1 LIVEAILVYAIT
13 SLLDPVK
20 GFIVNKFSSQN
31 LPVNEVIAL
40 VGIAA
45 IIAFTVIAYY
55 LILQLRNYLKS
66 RRAVETVEYNLDL
79 LLHDIEDFSKKWRV
93 TRFLRLS
100 YRREIQRKSM
110 WGNRFMIRDHAN
122 SIRCSAKN
130 LKVLVNPNE
139 RLFTS
144 LDEIVNSMVHLG
156 LELELVFETMSNIKQ
171 TAESKLN
178 ELVSE
183 GDNICVKF
191 RNIIPELEELR
202 SKNTI
207 KISLVKCMEY

>member
-1 LIVEAILVYAIT
+1 MYAIT

-45 IIAFTVIAYY
+45 IIAFTAIVYY
-55 LILQLRNYLKS
+55 LILELRNYLKS
-66 RRAVETVEYNLDL
+66 RKAVETVEYNLDL

-191 RNIIPELEELR
+191 RNIFPELEELR
-202 SKNTI
+202 SKI
-207 KISLVKCMEY
+207 P

>member
-1 LIVEAILVYAIT
+1 MSKLYYAIT

-20 GFIVNKFSSQN
+20 GYIVNKFSSQN

-45 IIAFTVIAYY
+45 IIAFTAIAYY

-66 RRAVETVEYNLDL
+66 RKAVETVEYNLDL

-202 SKNTI
+202 SKI
-207 KISLVKCMEY
+207 P

>member
-1 LIVEAILVYAIT
+1 MYAIT
-13 SLLDPVK
+13 SLLHPVK

-31 LPVNEVIAL
+31 LPVNEVFAL

-45 IIAFTVIAYY
+45 IITFTAIAYY

-66 RRAVETVEYNLDL
+66 RKAVETVEYNLDL

-178 ELVSE
+178 ELVLE

>member
-45 IIAFTVIAYY
+45 IIAFTAIAYY

-66 RRAVETVEYNLDL
+66 RKAVETVEYNLDL

-202 SKNTI
+202 SKI
-207 KISLVKCMEY
+207 P

>member
-1 LIVEAILVYAIT
+1 VYAIT

-45 IIAFTVIAYY
+45 IIAFTAIAYY

-66 RRAVETVEYNLDL
+66 RKAVETVEYNLDL

-156 LELELVFETMSNIKQ
+156 LELELVFKTMSNIKQ

-202 SKNTI
+202 SKI
-207 KISLVKCMEY
+207 P

>member
-1 LIVEAILVYAIT
+1 MIVEAILVYAIT

-45 IIAFTVIAYY
+45 IIAFTAIAYY

-66 RRAVETVEYNLDL
+66 RKAVETVEYNLDL

-130 LKVLVNPNE
+130 FKVLVNPNE

-202 SKNTI
+202 SKI
-207 KISLVKCMEY
+207 P

>member
-1 LIVEAILVYAIT
+1 VYAIT

-45 IIAFTVIAYY
+45 IIAFTAIAYY

-66 RRAVETVEYNLDL
+66 RKAVETVEYNLDL
-79 LLHDIEDFSKKWRV
+79 LLQDIEDFSKKWRV

-202 SKNTI
+202 SKI
-207 KISLVKCMEY
+207 P

>member
-1 LIVEAILVYAIT
+1 MIVEAILVYAIT

-45 IIAFTVIAYY
+45 IIAFTAIAYY

-66 RRAVETVEYNLDL
+66 RKAVETVEYNLDL

-156 LELELVFETMSNIKQ
+156 LELELVFETVANIKQ
-171 TAESKLN
+171 TAEPKIN

-202 SKNTI
+202 G
-207 KISLVKCMEY
+207 KIP

>member
-1 LIVEAILVYAIT
+1 LIVEAILVYTIT

-31 LPVNEVIAL
+31 IPVNEVIAL

-45 IIAFTVIAYY
+45 IIAFTAIAYY
-55 LILQLRNYLKS
+55 LILELRNYLKS
-66 RRAVETVEYNLDL
+66 RKAVETVEYNLDL

-202 SKNTI
+202 SKI
-207 KISLVKCMEY
+207 P

>member
-1 LIVEAILVYAIT
+1 MIVEAILVYAIT

-20 GFIVNKFSSQN
+20 AFIVNKFSSQN

-45 IIAFTVIAYY
+45 IIAFTAIAYY

-66 RRAVETVEYNLDL
+66 RKAVETVEYNLDL

-202 SKNTI
+202 SKI
-207 KISLVKCMEY
+207 P

>member
-1 LIVEAILVYAIT
+1 
-13 SLLDPVK
+13 
-20 GFIVNKFSSQN
+20 
-31 LPVNEVIAL
+31 
-40 VGIAA
+40 
-45 IIAFTVIAYY
+45 
-55 LILQLRNYLKS
+55 
-66 RRAVETVEYNLDL
+66 
-79 LLHDIEDFSKKWRV
+79 
-93 TRFLRLS
+93 
-100 YRREIQRKSM
+100 
-110 WGNRFMIRDHAN
+110 MIRDYAN

-191 RNIIPELEELR
+191 RNIIPELEEVR
-202 SKNTI
+202 SKI
-207 KISLVKCMEY
+207 P

>member
-20 GFIVNKFSSQN
+20 GLIVNKFSSQN

-45 IIAFTVIAYY
+45 IIAFTAIAYY

-66 RRAVETVEYNLDL
+66 RKAVETVEYNLDL

-202 SKNTI
+202 SKI
-207 KISLVKCMEY
+207 P

>member
-1 LIVEAILVYAIT
+1 MIVEAILVYAIT

-45 IIAFTVIAYY
+45 IIAFTAIAYY

-66 RRAVETVEYNLDL
+66 RKAVETVEYNLDL

-110 WGNRFMIRDHAN
+110 WGNRFMIRNYAN
-122 SIRCSAKN
+122 AIRSSAKN
-130 LKVLVNPNE
+130 MKVLVNPNDN
-139 RLFTS
+139 LFTS
-144 LDEIVNSMVHLG
+144 LDEIVNSMVNLG
-156 LELELVFETMSNIKQ
+156 SELELVFETAGSIKQ
-171 TAESKLN
+171 TAESKFN
-178 ELVSE
+178 ELVSV

-191 RNIIPELEELR
+191 RNIIPELEEL
-202 SKNTI
+202 KG
-207 KISLVKCMEY
+207 KIP

>member
-45 IIAFTVIAYY
+45 IIAFTAIAYY
-55 LILQLRNYLKS
+55 LILELRNYLKS
-66 RRAVETVEYNLDL
+66 RKAVETVEYNLDL

-202 SKNTI
+202 SKI
-207 KISLVKCMEY
+207 P

>member
-1 LIVEAILVYAIT
+1 MYAIT

-45 IIAFTVIAYY
+45 IIAFTAIAYY

-202 SKNTI
+202 SKI
-207 KISLVKCMEY
+207 P

>member
-1 LIVEAILVYAIT
+1 MYAIT

-178 ELVSE
+178 ELVLE

-202 SKNTI
+202 SKI
-207 KISLVKCMEY
+207 P

>member
-1 LIVEAILVYAIT
+1 M
-13 SLLDPVK
+13 
-20 GFIVNKFSSQN
+20 
-31 LPVNEVIAL
+31 
-40 VGIAA
+40 
-45 IIAFTVIAYY
+45 
-55 LILQLRNYLKS
+55 ILQLRNYLKS
-66 RRAVETVEYNLDL
+66 RKAVETVEYNLDL

-156 LELELVFETMSNIKQ
+156 LKLELVFETVANIKQ
-171 TAESKLN
+171 TAEPKFN

-202 SKNTI
+202 SKI
-207 KISLVKCMEY
+207 P

>member
-1 LIVEAILVYAIT
+1 MIVEAILVYTIT

-31 LPVNEVIAL
+31 IPVNEVIAL

-45 IIAFTVIAYY
+45 IIAFTAIAYY
-55 LILQLRNYLKS
+55 LILELRNYLKS
-66 RRAVETVEYNLDL
+66 RKAVETVEYNLDL
-79 LLHDIEDFSKKWRV
+79 LLHHIQDFSKKWRV
-93 TRFLRLS
+93 TRFLRPS
-100 YRREIQRKSM
+100 YRREIQRMSM
-110 WGNRFMIRDHAN
+110 LGSRFMIRSYAN
-122 SIRCSAKN
+122 KIRSSAKK

-156 LELELVFETMSNIKQ
+156 LELELVFETVANIKQ
-171 TAESKLN
+171 TAEPKFN

-202 SKNTI
+202 G
-207 KISLVKCMEY
+207 KIP

>member
-1 LIVEAILVYAIT
+1 MIVEAILVYAIT

-45 IIAFTVIAYY
+45 IIAFTAIAYY

-66 RRAVETVEYNLDL
+66 RKAVETVEYNLDL

-202 SKNTI
+202 SKI
-207 KISLVKCMEY
+207 P

>member
-1 LIVEAILVYAIT
+1 VYAIT

-20 GFIVNKFSSQN
+20 AFIVNKFSSQN

-45 IIAFTVIAYY
+45 IIAFTAIAYY

-66 RRAVETVEYNLDL
+66 RKAVETVEYNLDL

-202 SKNTI
+202 SKI
-207 KISLVKCMEY
+207 P

>member
-1 LIVEAILVYAIT
+1 LIVEAILVYTIT

-31 LPVNEVIAL
+31 IPVNEVIAL

-45 IIAFTVIAYY
+45 IIAFTAIAYY
-55 LILQLRNYLKS
+55 LILELRNYLKS
-66 RRAVETVEYNLDL
+66 RKAVETVEYNLDL
-79 LLHDIEDFSKKWRV
+79 LLHHIQDFSKKWRV
-93 TRFLRLS
+93 TRFLRPS

-110 WGNRFMIRDHAN
+110 LGSRFMIRSYAN
-122 SIRCSAKN
+122 KIRSSAKK

-156 LELELVFETMSNIKQ
+156 LELELVFETVANIKQ
-171 TAESKLN
+171 TAEPKFN

-202 SKNTI
+202 G
-207 KISLVKCMEY
+207 KIP

>member
-1 LIVEAILVYAIT
+1 VYAIT

-45 IIAFTVIAYY
+45 IIAFTAIVYY
-55 LILQLRNYLKS
+55 LILELRNYLKS
-66 RRAVETVEYNLDL
+66 RKAVETVEYNLDL

-202 SKNTI
+202 SKI
-207 KISLVKCMEY
+207 P